1 MPEPEPGAG
10 QPMRRFDHEKL
21 DVYQSKHKLAA

>member
-1 MPEPEPGAG
+1 MPEPGTG
-10 QPMRRFDHEKL
+10 QPIRRFDHEKL